1 MMAKQPIPSKS
12 SGVKK
17 LQPGSLREARELATA
32 SIIQS
37 GRAALHAIVDRL
49 METNSITGEEV
60 VEIVRQHPMAT
71 VSLAKLA
78 RRSAGA

>member
-1 MMAKQPIPSKS
+1 MAKLPMPSKS
-12 SGVKK
+12 SGVKE
-17 LQPGSLREARELATA
+17 LQPGSLREATEIATT

-37 GRAALHAIVDRL
+37 RRSALQAIVDRL
-49 METNSITGEEV
+49 METNSMTGAEV

-71 VSLAKLA
+71 VGLAKLP